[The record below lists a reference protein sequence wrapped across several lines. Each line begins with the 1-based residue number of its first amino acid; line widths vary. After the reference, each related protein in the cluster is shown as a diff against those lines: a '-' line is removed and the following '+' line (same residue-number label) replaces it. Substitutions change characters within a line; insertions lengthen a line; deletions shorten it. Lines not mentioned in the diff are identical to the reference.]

1 MECYSLKR
9 STKRSNAGG
18 ARESQGRALAGLLLS
33 NQILKQLMGQC
44 LVGYPRADLGGL
56 PAVGGRDGQNLAV
69 DDEGP

>member
-1 MECYSLKR
+1 MGCYSLKR

-44 LVGYPRADLGGL
+44 LMGHPRADLGGL
-56 PAVGGRDGQNLAV
+56 FPQVVVTVRTLRSTT
-69 DDEGP
+69 